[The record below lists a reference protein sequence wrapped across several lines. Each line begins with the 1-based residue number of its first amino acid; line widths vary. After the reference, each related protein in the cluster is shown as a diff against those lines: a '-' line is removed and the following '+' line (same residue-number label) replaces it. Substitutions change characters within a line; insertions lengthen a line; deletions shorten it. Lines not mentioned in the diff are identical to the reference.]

1 MEMPQALESTG
12 LGKENRLKKI
22 QMVKIEGL
30 KMRTPALI
38 VVALTGILL
47 ASQPVRTLARDCG
60 MPPGNG
66 PVIPDGVT
74 ATNEEIGI
82 AIRAIQDYGFEVRA
96 YTDCLQ
102 LNKEN
107 FFLNM
112 TEDQRERWAEDF
124 NTLAD
129 NLTDLENSLNEQIR
143 IFNSRS

>member
-1 MEMPQALESTG
+1 
-12 LGKENRLKKI
+12 
-22 QMVKIEGL
+22 
-30 KMRTPALI
+30 MRAPALI
-38 VVALTGILL
+38 IVALTGVLL
-47 ASQPVRTLARDCG
+47 ASQPPGALAKDCG
-60 MPPGNG
+60 MMPGDG

-82 AIRAIQDYGFEVRA
+82 AIRAVQDYGFEVQA
-96 YTDCLQ
+96 FTGCLQ

-112 TEDQRERWAEDF
+112 TEDQRERWVEDF

-129 NLTDLENSLNEQIR
+129 HLTELENSLNEQIA